1 MREYVEWL
9 ESGIA
14 HIFFCR
20 GGTAEVIENEKQNY
34 E

>member
-1 MREYVEWL
+1 MLNGSKAVL
-9 ESGIA
+9 LN
-14 HIFFCR
+14 FFFR